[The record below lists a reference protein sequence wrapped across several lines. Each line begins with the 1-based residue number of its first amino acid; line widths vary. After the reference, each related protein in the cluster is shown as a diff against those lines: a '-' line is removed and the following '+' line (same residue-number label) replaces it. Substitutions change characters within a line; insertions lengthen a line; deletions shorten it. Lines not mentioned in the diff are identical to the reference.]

1 MIAQLEC
8 LVCMLKQGMNSARVA
23 TNDKTLQEKAF
34 REVSALVEDMDLN
47 MSPAYVSQPV
57 YETVARITGNPD
69 PFKDLKV
76 QTNQE
81 ALKLVPQLREI
92 IKKAPDPLYTAFHV
106 SVAGNMIDMGIGHQY
121 EMSEM
126 VQKII
131 DTPFTIDCYKKFKK
145 DLASAKSILFLSDN
159 SGEIVFDRLLVEQ
172 LVPTKINIKYCVKSG
187 PIIND
192 AMMEDA
198 KVAGIPELV
207 EVIETGSNDIGVNFE
222 KSSQAFLDEFNS
234 ADIIIAK
241 GHGNFETCCD
251 LPNNIYFIL
260 KAKCIVVANQLGVE
274 EGSIVFANYENQVNK
289 KLGTNQ

>member
-1 MIAQLEC
+1 MIAHLEC
-8 LVCMLKQGMNSARVA
+8 LVCMLKQGMNAARVA
-23 TNDKTLQEKAF
+23 TDDVVLQEKAV
-34 REVSALVEDMDLN
+34 REISTLIKNMDLN
-47 MSPAYVSQPV
+47 MSPAYVSQPA
-57 YETVARITGNPD
+57 YEMVAEITGNPD
-69 PFKDLKV
+69 PFKELRK
-76 QTNQE
+76 QTNQA
-81 ALKLVPQLREI
+81 ALELVPQLKQI
-92 IKKAPDPLYTAFHV
+92 IQASSDPLYTAFHV
-106 SVAGNMIDMGIGHQY
+106 SVAGNAIDLGIGH
-121 EMSEM
+121 EFDMSEM

-131 DTPFTIDCYKKFKK
+131 ETPFTIDCYEKFKQ
-145 DLASAKSILFLSDN
+145 DLESAKSILFLSDN

-172 LVPTKINIKYCVKSG
+172 LVNTKIDIKYCVKSG

-198 KVAGIPELV
+198 KTAGITELV
-207 EVIETGSNDIGVNFE
+207 EVMETGSNDIGVNFE

-274 EGSIVFANYENQVNK
+274 EGSIVFANYQS
-289 KLGTNQ
+289 